1 MPEVYRHVLLGDAD
15 VNEGMLAE
23 NAVAQQFVA
32 SGHDLYFYSKWAPT
46 AEDRMEVDFLLVKP
60 YPDAAMKPRVSPVEV
75 KSGKRY
81 TTKSLDK
88 FKLKFGKRVGDRYI
102 LHPRQ
107 LAVDG
112 DIVKLPLYM
121 AGLL

>member
-1 MPEVYRHVLLGDAD
+1 
-15 VNEGMLAE
+15 
-23 NAVAQQFVA
+23 
-32 SGHDLYFYSKWAPT
+32 
-46 AEDRMEVDFLLVKP
+46 
-60 YPDAAMKPRVSPVEV
+60 MKPRVSPVEV

-88 FKLKFGKRVGDRYI
+88 FKLKFGKRVGERCI

>member
-60 YPDAAMKPRVSPVEV
+60 YPDAAI
-75 KSGKRY
+75 KRY

-88 FKLKFGKRVGDRYI
+88 FKLKFGKRVGERYI